1 MDFATTLKLLR
12 TLRRM
17 SQVKLAKAAG
27 VAPTCM
33 PYLEAGKIV
42 PGPDWERR
50 LLDALSYQPE
60 MEPMLV
66 ALAKLKA
73 AEPPSRPTEP
83 VS

>member
-17 SQVKLAKAAG
+17 SQIDLAKATG
-27 VAPTCM
+27 VAPTCIS
-33 PYLEAGKIV
+33 YLETGKIL

-50 LLDALSYQPE
+50 LLAALGYQPE

-66 ALAKLKA
+66 TLANLKA
-73 AEPPSRPTEP
+73 TEPQSRPTEP

>member
-17 SQVKLAKAAG
+17 SQVELAKAAG

-33 PYLEAGKIV
+33 SYLEAGKIL
-42 PGPDWERR
+42 PGPEWERR
-50 LLDALSYQPE
+50 LLDALGYQPE

-66 ALAKLKA
+66 ALMSLDMSETKPPA
-73 AEPPSRPTEP
+73 A
-83 VS
+83 